1 MMTRGARNPVLVQT
15 PCAFAFLLVTLAAV
29 VPSAR
34 GAQANQATRGP
45 VPQPIPFSHKQHC
58 EKDIPCALCHQT
70 ATTGEMAGLPT
81 PDVCLACH
89 LSVATGSPSI
99 RKLAAY
105 ARQHKPVPWVRVYRI
120 QDFVFFSHKRHTE
133 AKVACATCHGQV
145 CESDVLKQEVKLSMK
160 FCVDCHKARKASLK
174 CNSCHTLSM

>member
-1 MMTRGARNPVLVQT
+1 MTRSAHNPVLIQT
-15 PCAFAFLLVTLAAV
+15 LFALAFFISAAV
-29 VPSAR
+29 AIVPSAC
-34 GAQANQATRGP
+34 GAQAKRNTLKPPLQP
-45 VPQPIPFSHKQHC
+45 VPFSHKRHC
-58 EKDIPCALCHQT
+58 EKDIPCVLCHQT
-70 ATTGEMAGLPT
+70 AATGETAGLPGA
-81 PDVCLACH
+81 DVCMVCH
-89 LSVATGSPSI
+89 QSVATGAPSI

-120 QDFVFFSHKRHTE
+120 QDFVFFSHKRHAE
-133 AKVACATCHGQV
+133 AKVACAACHGQV